1 MKVRKKG
8 RSEEQTQ
15 GPMRER
21 RKQRIRVVYNE
32 KSVKTTLTVK
42 TRGKKTTN
50 ILTISQIYHG
60 MEAIF

>member
-21 RKQRIRVVYNE
+21 RKQRLTIRVVYNE

-42 TRGKKTTN
+42 TRGKK
-50 ILTISQIYHG
+50 
-60 MEAIF
+60 F